1 MQFTSRVNRDD
12 PVNSDPERDSTP
24 LRGNVSETMLPVL
37 YDVRSLLYDFWLILP
52 SLGRNI
58 IDFIVYLD
66 L

>member
-1 MQFTSRVNRDD
+1 M
-12 PVNSDPERDSTP
+12 NSDPERDSTP